1 MAGIYLAA
9 TDQEGDALPH
19 RLYQMMQRGLGF
31 SMGTKASA
39 SRTSVASAEAI
50 ILPIVPV
57 GSRGVCLR
65 PRFTAPRGG
74 VARSTSGEQAL
85 LSVLEQFYA
94 AAVRFLGA
102 APGKQRR
109 SSAPWSG

>member
-39 SRTSVASAEAI
+39 SRTCVASAEAI

-57 GSRGVCLR
+57 GSRGVCL
-65 PRFTAPRGG
+65 
-74 VARSTSGEQAL
+74 S
-85 LSVLEQFYA
+85 
-94 AAVRFLGA
+94 
-102 APGKQRR
+102 
-109 SSAPWSG
+109 